1 MAGKKLLYN
10 TALLTVSSLVMSC
23 IGMAFNVWLVG
34 RIGTAGI
41 GLYEL
46 VISVVNL
53 CATFAISGIRFATT
67 RLISEELGLDN
78 SVGIRGM
85 MRRCLGYGAFFGS
98 AAGAVIYFLAEQ
110 IGFLWIGDARTV
122 RALRL
127 CALSMPCISMC
138 SSLSGYFTACG
149 RVWKSAL
156 VHFIEQAVC
165 IGAVAFFLFRVSSG
179 DVEKSC
185 TAVIKGRVTADIVS
199 FLLMLLA
206 YVTDRAKHYPDS
218 RPGGR
223 PMRRILHIA
232 VPLAVSAY
240 ARSALSTFQHLLVP
254 RGLREAGYS
263 ADSALSGYG
272 IIQGMVMPILM
283 FPSCIVGVVSML
295 IVPELTE
302 SQVQNDSG
310 AIRSTVR
317 RLLGLCISFSLAVAL
332 FMLVFA
338 DKLGIVIYDSRE
350 AGRFIRL
357 LAPLVPL
364 LYTDMTVDGC
374 LKGLG
379 QQVWCMGINVLESL
393 VGLFLIRLYLPLY
406 ALKAYIFIIY
416 FSEIFNLAL
425 SAGRLRYTVKCKVM
439 LTSLGE
445 D

>member
-1 MAGKKLLYN
+1 MVRKRLLYN
-10 TALLTVSSLVMSC
+10 TALLTVSSLVMSS

-34 RIGTAGI
+34 RIGAAGI

-67 RLISEELGLDN
+67 RLISEELGLGSHD
-78 SVGIRGM
+78 GIREM
-85 MRRCLGYGAFFGS
+85 MRRCLSYGAFFGA
-98 AAGAVIYFLAEQ
+98 AAGCVIYCLAEP

-138 SSLSGYFTACG
+138 ASLSGYFTACG

-156 VHFIEQAVC
+156 VHFAEQLIC
-165 IGAVAFFLFRVSSG
+165 ISAVALFLSRAVAG

-185 TAVIKGRVTADIVS
+185 TAVIKGRVSADIAS
-199 FLLMLLA
+199 FLLMLLF
-206 YVTDRAKHYPDS
+206 YVTDRARHYPGA
-218 RPGGR
+218 RHGGGEL
-223 PMRRILHIA
+223 RRIVHIA

-240 ARSALSTFQHLLVP
+240 ARSALSTFQQLLVP
-254 RGLREAGYS
+254 RGLRKAGYS

-283 FPSCIVGVVSML
+283 FPSCIVGVVSTL
-295 IVPELTE
+295 IVPELTQA
-302 SQVQNDSG
+302 QVQSDGG
-310 AIRSTVR
+310 AIHATVR
-317 RLLGLCISFSLAVAL
+317 RLLELCMAFSLAVML
-332 FMLVFA
+332 FMLLFA
-338 DKLGIVIYDSRE
+338 DELGIVIYDSRE
-350 AGRFIRL
+350 AGHFIRL

-364 LYTDMTVDGC
+364 LYIDMTVDGC

-393 VGLFLIRLYLPLY
+393 VGLLLIRLYLPLY
-406 ALKAYIFIIY
+406 ALKGYIIIIY
-416 FSEIFNLAL
+416 LSEIFNLAL
-425 SAGRLRYTVKCKVM
+425 STARLRHTVNGGVM
-439 LTSLGE
+439 LTPLKGN
-445 D
+445 